1 MHARWRRIWALLSG
15 LVLVISLHGGS
26 QLASTPAS
34 RELIFDPAFDSG
46 SVWVSSFETDDFLA
60 APSLVSEHLPALQKG
75 KQAYRQGRFA
85 TALQWLQREER
96 SQYQQKHW
104 LDAALTQSWM
114 ALTYQ
119 QLGNTKAAHH
129 AIAEGFQLLERSPA
143 GEATDRIRGQLFNVR
158 GQMQLHGGNPQTAL
172 AAWQQAT
179 KCYQALGDVWGTA
192 IARVK
197 QAQALYA
204 LQKNLAAADLLAE
217 VWHGSNQ
224 QPDSP
229 FKIQLWYW
237 MGKWWQQT
245 GNLSQGKQAL
255 ERALV
260 GLRGSPFGLYRWQAA
275 GESAILSSLG
285 DLARRQQQLARADD
299 LYQQAEQVAAAH
311 QLPVLQ
317 IHAQLHRLRL
327 VENQAQWQAAQRL
340 AGKIAIPLQDLPAT
354 RRTLLLQLERVRLLA
369 CLQQRDPSY
378 GCFIANPP
386 SVSRSQPWLLW
397 QENSRRLYQQTQQA
411 IAGAESLHDRQA
423 LSWAWGT
430 MGWLQEHRRYRELA
444 LASTQKALR
453 LAAATKSDRLR
464 YQWYWQKG
472 RLLWQRDNR
481 QGAIAAYS
489 QSVRTWQTLRHRDAV
504 AYARLQADFSDRVG
518 PVYRQLVALLLPAHQ
533 QVEPSQLR
541 RARHTIEALQRAK
554 MDRWVRDPLL
564 PGSAMVGDSQ
574 TGIFHTIFLP
584 QRLEV
589 LLSLPDGSV
598 HRHTAWIPEDNAEA
612 ILQRLQGYLREP
624 DRTVDVQNLSQQ
636 VYSWSVAPFRDRLQK
651 AQIST
656 CVFVLDRALATIPM
670 SVLYDG
676 ERYLLEKYAIARV
689 PGMGMVSPAPPPPT
703 PKALIAG
710 ISQERTIS
718 DRYFTPLDSVQKEW
732 QTIRSLLPHQL
743 LLNSDLTYANLREKL
758 QKESF
763 SILHIATHGE
773 FRSQVQG
780 TFLLLWDQLASVRSV
795 ERLLQLKNHGS
806 SQVLDL
812 LVLSACETARGDR
825 QAPLGLAGMAV
836 GAGARSTLATLWQVN
851 DESTASLMEDFY
863 RQYLSEPQIGKA
875 EALRRAQ
882 LNLWES
888 SRQDWAVPFFWS
900 PYVLVGGWM

>member
-1 MHARWRRIWALLSG
+1 
-15 LVLVISLHGGS
+15 
-26 QLASTPAS
+26 
-34 RELIFDPAFDSG
+34 LIFDPAFDSE

-75 KQAYRQGRFA
+75 KQAYRQGRLA

-96 SQYQQKHW
+96 SQYQQKNW

-143 GEATDRIRGQLFNVR
+143 GEAADRIQGQLFNVR

-217 VWHGSNQ
+217 VWHSSNQ

-260 GLRGSPFGLYRWQAA
+260 VLRGSPFGLYRWQAA

-317 IHAQLHRLRL
+317 IQAQLHRLRL

-378 GCFIANPP
+378 GCFVANPP
-386 SVSRSQPWLLW
+386 SVSRSQPWLPW
-397 QENSRRLYQQTQQA
+397 QEHSRRLYQQTQQA

-430 MGWLQEHRRYRELA
+430 MGWLQEREEYRELA

-481 QGAIAAYS
+481 QGAVAAYS
-489 QSVRTWQTLRHRDAV
+489 QALETLQTLRCCDGV
-504 AYARLQADFSDRVG
+504 TYARLQMDFRDRIE
-518 PVYRQLVALLLPAHQ
+518 PVYRQLVALLLPQ
-533 QVEPSQLR
+533 GELGSPSQLR
-541 RARHTIEALQRAK
+541 QARRTIEQLQRLK
-554 MDRWVRDPLL
+554 MEHFFQDTQLQA
-564 PGSAMVGDSQ
+564 GSPEIPPHSGVW
-574 TGIFHTIFLP
+574 HTIFLP

-589 LLSLPDGSV
+589 LLSLPDGSL
-598 HRHTAWIPEDNAEA
+598 HRHTVWVGEA
-612 ILQRLQGYLREP
+612 DAGDILQRLQNYLRQP
-624 DRTVDVQNLSQQ
+624 DRTVDVQTLSQQ
-636 VYSWSVAPFRDRLQK
+636 IYGWLLAPFADRLGD
-651 AQIST
+651 IDT
-656 CVFVLDRALATIPM
+656 CVFVLDGALAGVPM

-676 ERYLLEKYAIARV
+676 EHYLLEKYAIARV
-689 PGMGMVSPAPPPPT
+689 PAVGMLADPT
-703 PKALIAG
+703 PSPTAKALIAG
-710 ISQERTIS
+710 IDRSRTIS
-718 DRYFTPLDSVQKEW
+718 DRYFVALDSVREEW
-732 QTIRSLLPHQL
+732 QTIQSLLPHQL
-743 LLNSDLTYANLREKL
+743 LVNTDLTYKKLKENL
-758 QKESF
+758 QKTPF

-773 FRSQVQG
+773 FRSQMQD
-780 TFLLLWDQLASVRSV
+780 TFLLLWDQLMGIRDL
-795 ERLLQLKNHGS
+795 ERLLQV
-806 SQVLDL
+806 QQTEFDRVLDL

-825 QAPLGLAGMAV
+825 QAPLGLAGMAIR
-836 GAGARSTLATLWQVN
+836 AGARSTLATLWQVN
-851 DESTASLMEDFY
+851 DESTAALMSEFY
-863 RQYLSEPQIGKA
+863 RQYLTQPQMGKA
-875 EALRRAQ
+875 QALRRAQ
-882 LNLWES
+882 LHLWES
-888 SRQDWAVPFFWS
+888 SQRDWAAPFFWA
-900 PYVLVGGWM
+900 PYVLVGRWM